1 MHNHVVTTHISANRA
16 TMKYI
21 LALVFMLLTFMATSQ
36 VGLRGGLN
44 YSNVMVDGANVDF
57 GAGSKVGYHL
67 GLQGNVNLLGIKLR
81 PALLYHV
88 KGGRTEAAGSEGNA
102 NLHYIE
108 VPVNLSLSLG
118 TGKYKVIGEAGP
130 YFGYLFDTSSG
141 FIENLDE
148 RLKSTDW
155 GINFGLVLELD
166 GLGIGVNYSNSLSD
180 ISRDDQVAGAFKTTN
195 GNLALYGY
203 LNF

>member
-81 PALLYHV
+81 PALLY
-88 KGGRTEAAGSEGNA
+88 
-102 NLHYIE
+102 
-108 VPVNLSLSLG
+108 LSL
-118 TGKYKVIGEAGP
+118 IH
-130 YFGYLFDTSSG
+130 
-141 FIENLDE
+141 I
-148 RLKSTDW
+148 
-155 GINFGLVLELD
+155 
-166 GLGIGVNYSNSLSD
+166 
-180 ISRDDQVAGAFKTTN
+180 
-195 GNLALYGY
+195 
-203 LNF
+203 

>member
-1 MHNHVVTTHISANRA
+1 MLCTLA
-16 TMKYI
+16 T
-21 LALVFMLLTFMATSQ
+21 FSQ

-57 GAGSKVGYHL
+57 GSGSKVGYHL
-67 GLQGNVNLLGIKLR
+67 GLQGNVNVLGLKLR

-88 KGGRTEAAGSEGNA
+88 KGGRTEAAGSDGNT

-108 VPVNLSLSLG
+108 VPANLSISIG
-118 TGKYKVIGEAGP
+118 SAKYKIIGEAGP
-130 YFGYLFDTSSG
+130 YFGYLFNTSSG

-148 RLKSTDW
+148 RLRKSDW
-155 GINFGLVLELD
+155 GINFGLVIELD

-180 ISRDDQVAGAFKTTN
+180 ISLDDQVAGAFRTTN
-195 GNLALYGY
+195 GNLALYGLSLIHISEPTRPY
-203 LNF
+203 

>member
-1 MHNHVVTTHISANRA
+1 
-16 TMKYI
+16 MKYFLI
-21 LALVFMLLTFMATSQ
+21 MVLLASTIVIHSQ

-57 GAGSKVGYHL
+57 GSESKIGYHL
-67 GLQGNVNLLGIKLR
+67 GLQGNVNLLGLKLR

-88 KGGRTEAAGSEGNA
+88 KGGRTEAAGSTGNT
-102 NLHYIE
+102 NLHYLE
-108 VPVNLSLSLG
+108 VPVNLSISIG
-118 TGKYKVIGEAGP
+118 SNKYKIIGEAGP
-130 YFGYLFDTSSG
+130 YFGYLLNTSSG
-141 FIENLDE
+141 FIENLDD
-148 RLKSTDW
+148 RLRRSDW
-155 GINFGLVLELD
+155 GINFGVVLELD

-180 ISRDDQVAGAFKTTN
+180 ISRDDQIAGAFRTTN